1 MRNPPKAAKKVATP
15 APNAPIDI
23 SKFAAVI
30 RKQFGDTAIQV
41 PGKDADF
48 MLRRISDWLDVGK
61 YNEVF
66 GNEARG
72 IPCGYYTELSG
83 EESAGKSTLGY
94 CILAW
99 AQAAGYVAWLADVEH
114 SFDVPWAVKQ
124 GVDTNNL
131 LIIESAYEQ
140 GKKFIVDNVDK
151 SFEKW
156 EDLIRQAWA
165 MYQRPQILLIDS
177 IAALLPKEQLEGE
190 YGERSVGALARA
202 LAVNLPKFHSALIET
217 KTACII
223 VNQLRDSIGVMFG
236 EKEHTTGGRAKNFY
250 FSSRVQVKR
259 MKTLAAQISKTEKKP
274 YAILSRVKNKKNKVG
289 VPFREVKM
297 EINFD
302 TGIV

>member
-1 MRNPPKAAKKVATP
+1 MRNPPKGQKVKSKV
-15 APNAPIDI
+15 IDI
-23 SKFAAVI
+23 SKLAASV
-30 RKQFGDTAIQV
+30 KKLVGDAAIQV

-61 YNEVF
+61 YNDVF
-66 GNEARG
+66 GNEAHG

-83 EESAGKSTLGY
+83 QESAGKSTLGY
-94 CILAW
+94 LILAW
-99 AQAAGYVAWLADVEH
+99 AQAAGYIAWLADVEH

-131 LIIESAYEQ
+131 LIIESAYEE
-140 GKKFIVDNVDK
+140 GKKFKVDHVDQA
-151 SFEKW
+151 FIKW
-156 EDLIRQAWA
+156 EQLIRESWK
-165 MYQRPQILLIDS
+165 MFQRPQVLLIDS
-177 IAALLPKEQLEGE
+177 IAALLPREQLEGE

-202 LAVNLPKFHSALIET
+202 LAVNLPKFHTALIET

-236 EKEHTTGGRAKNFY
+236 EKEHTPGGRTKNFY

-259 MKTLAAQISKTEKKP
+259 MKTLSKADKKP
-274 YAILSRVKNKKNKVG
+274 YAIVSRVKNKKNKVG
-289 VPFREVKM
+289 VPFREVEM
-297 EINFD
+297 EINFI